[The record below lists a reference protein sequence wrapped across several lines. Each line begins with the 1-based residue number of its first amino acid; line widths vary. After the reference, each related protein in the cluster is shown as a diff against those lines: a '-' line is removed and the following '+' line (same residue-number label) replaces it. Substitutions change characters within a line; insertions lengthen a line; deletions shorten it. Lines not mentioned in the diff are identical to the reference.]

1 MRIEISGRALEL
13 TDAITSY
20 AERKCEKLTKF
31 YDGVQEIEAVLDQ
44 RPHDFTAELIVHA
57 VKHDPFIA
65 RAEGEDIYAAI
76 DQAIDKMSR
85 QLTDFKTRL
94 RKH

>member
-44 RPHDFTAELIVHA
+44 RPNEFSAELIGHA
-57 VKHDPFIA
+57 VKHEPFVA
-65 RAEGEDIYAAI
+65 RAEGADVYAAI
-76 DQAIDKMSR
+76 DQAVDKMSR
-85 QLTDFKTRL
+85 QLTDFKTKL

>member
-44 RPHDFTAELIVHA
+44 RPNEFSAELIVHA
-57 VKHDPFIA
+57 VKHEPFVA
-65 RAEGEDIYAAI
+65 RAEGADVYAAI
-76 DQAIDKMSR
+76 DQAVDKMSR
-85 QLTDFKTRL
+85 QLTDFKTKL